1 MIIIPSF
8 LYCYWGDMNFGDTYI
23 LAHNSFNIW
32 IVAATSTDSEEEIC
46 ILKIKYD
53 NSREQIIYHS
63 LMMPYLPLPPVE
75 TCDFGA
81 ILGYLG
87 AMSFKVIEI
96 DQIKTICHSHSDHT
110 TSHIWQSFILD
121 A

>member
-1 MIIIPSF
+1 MIINPSF
-8 LYCYWGDMNFGDTYI
+8 LYCYGGDINFGDTQI
-23 LAHNSFNIW
+23 LAYDSFNIW
-32 IVAATSTDSEEEIC
+32 IAATTSKDSEEEIC

-53 NSREQIIYHS
+53 NSREQLMNHS
-63 LMMPYLPLPPVE
+63 LMMQYLPLPPVE
-75 TCDFGA
+75 TCDFGG

-96 DQIKTICHSHSDHT
+96 DQIKTICHSHSNHT
-110 TSHIWQSFILD
+110 ASHIWQSLILD